1 MIIVHIQVQ
10 KIKIKNKLIIKTK
23 KYILTFQKAIK
34 VKINNNLKLS
44 SNKILMKITHNQ
56 VQKIKV
62 KNILIIKTK
71 NFL

>member
-1 MIIVHIQVQ
+1 MHHQVQ

-23 KYILTFQKAIK
+23 NYILTFQKAIK

-62 KNILIIKTK
+62 KNILI
-71 NFL
+71 

>member
-1 MIIVHIQVQ
+1 MHHQVQ

-44 SNKILMKITHNQ
+44 SNKILMKIVHLKVLKIIAKKIVLNNK
-56 VQKIKV
+56 KIKN
-62 KNILIIKTK
+62 K
-71 NFL
+71 